1 MEKKVLLNDAEI
13 ERTIT
18 RIARE
23 ISEKVDRIENLALLG
38 IRSRG
43 VHLVRRIV
51 KKIETVAGVAPH
63 FTEIDITPYRDDV
76 KSREAPDRSPLSIAI
91 DDKTVVLIDDVINT
105 GRTVRAALDL
115 VTSLGKPAKI
125 LLAVLVDRG
134 SRQLPIRAD
143 IVGKNIQV
151 EASERINV
159 LLKESDGFDRVTV
172 TPRPRAGASGP
183 VS

>member
-23 ISEKVDRIENLALLG
+23 ISEKADKIEDLALLG

-43 VHLVRRIV
+43 AYLVRRIA
-51 KKIETVAGVAPH
+51 KKIEIVKGRAPH
-63 FTEIDITPYRDDV
+63 FGEIDITPYRDDV
-76 KSREAPDRSPLSIAI
+76 GSREAPERNPLSIAI

-105 GRTVRAALDL
+105 GRTVRAALEL
-115 VTSLGKPAKI
+115 VTRLGKPTKI

-134 SRQLPIRAD
+134 NRELPIRAD

-151 EASERINV
+151 GDSERINV
-159 LLKESDGFDRVTV
+159 LLEESDGFDQVTV
-172 TPRPRAGASGP
+172 TPRPHEGYSGP

>member
-1 MEKKVLLNDAEI
+1 MENRVLLNDAEI

-23 ISEKVDRIENLALLG
+23 ISEKVDKIQDLALLG

-43 VHLVRRIV
+43 AYLVRRIV
-51 KKIETVAGVAPH
+51 KKIETAAGLAPH
-63 FTEIDITPYRDDV
+63 FGEIDITPYRDDLAG
-76 KSREAPDRSPLSIAI
+76 RLTPDSIPLSIAI
-91 DDKTVVLIDDVINT
+91 DDKTVVLIDDVEH
-105 GRTVRAALDL
+105 GWTVRAALEL
-115 VTSLGKPAKI
+115 VTRMGKPAKI

-134 SRQLPIRAD
+134 NRQLPIRAD

-151 EASERINV
+151 EVSERVNV

-172 TPRPRAGASGP
+172 STAAA
-183 VS
+183 

>member
-23 ISEKVDRIENLALLG
+23 ISEKVDKIENLALLG

-43 VHLVRRIV
+43 AYLVRRIV
-51 KKIETVAGVAPH
+51 KKIETAAGLAPH
-63 FTEIDITPYRDDV
+63 FGEIDITPYRDDLA
-76 KSREAPDRSPLSIAI
+76 SPEAPDRSPLSIAI

-105 GRTVRAALDL
+105 GRTARAALDL
-115 VTSLGKPAKI
+115 VTRLGKPAKI

-172 TPRPRAGASGP
+172 TPRPREGVSGP